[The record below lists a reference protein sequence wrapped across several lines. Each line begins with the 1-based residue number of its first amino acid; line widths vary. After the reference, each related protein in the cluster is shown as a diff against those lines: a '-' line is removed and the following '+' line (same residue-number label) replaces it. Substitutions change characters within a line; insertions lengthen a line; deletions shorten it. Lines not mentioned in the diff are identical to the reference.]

1 MVMGEKYNLKKEKE
15 RTSTGARAK
24 VLKLGD
30 DLRTQAGHHTPTKG
44 FAVFKYKAVQ
54 FYIIY

>member
-1 MVMGEKYNLKKEKE
+1 MGEKYNLKKEKE